1 MKLSLISVEVVIDLQ
16 ICRTSISGPARAQ
29 FNNLVATNVSI
40 TVENMVSIGQL
51 LFVICTAWDTQE
63 YRFSLTHIL
72 IADSVLIR
80 ENTGKWKPIFS
91 HSLSSDAFNQNF
103 CINLKLFTVSM
114 NYEITWFLGFRKP
127 RTNII
132 MDVLFHWFLEHF
144 WKIFGFFLQF
154 CEKYVEVK

>member
-63 YRFSLTHIL
+63 YRFSLSHIL

-80 ENTGKWKPIFS
+80 ENTGK
-91 HSLSSDAFNQNF
+91 
-103 CINLKLFTVSM
+103 
-114 NYEITWFLGFRKP
+114 
-127 RTNII
+127 
-132 MDVLFHWFLEHF
+132 
-144 WKIFGFFLQF
+144 
-154 CEKYVEVK
+154 